1 MKNKQKQLKIKEKK
15 VNTLK
20 DLRLK
25 IYIKK
30 KQLERIFQKDDESDE
45 IKNEPHKTKVIRIKL
60 LEKIYLVNQ
69 AGI

>member
-1 MKNKQKQLKIKEKK
+1 MKIKEKK

-20 DLRLK
+20 DLRLN

-30 KQLERIFQKDDESDE
+30 KQLEKIFQKDDESDE
-45 IKNEPHKTKVIRIKL
+45 TKNELHKTRVIRIKL

>member
-45 IKNEPHKTKVIRIKL
+45 IKNELHKTKVIRTKL
-60 LEKIYLVNQ
+60 LEEIYLVNQ